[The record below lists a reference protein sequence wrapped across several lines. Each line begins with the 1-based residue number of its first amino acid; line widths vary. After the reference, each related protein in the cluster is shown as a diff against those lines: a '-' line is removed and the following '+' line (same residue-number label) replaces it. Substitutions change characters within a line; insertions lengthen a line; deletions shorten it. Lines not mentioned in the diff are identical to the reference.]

1 MSLLPKPVVG
11 ATLHAVAI
19 AAMRRNASALVV

>member
-1 MSLLPKPVVG
+1 LPKPVVG

-19 AAMRRNASALVV
+19 AAIQRNASALPA